1 MEEERVPGVAGVL
14 GDGLGGGEGEA
25 VRLAHHEGVERVAR
39 VRARLAGID
48 GLRRA
53 RHGRER
59 RSARDGRRH
68 RREARRRVDD
78 ERDRH
83 RLAHEAGHEL
93 LEEGAVVVLDE
104 VAVERVRGRDLEPPA
119 LDRHEAERRE
129 PAVIEVRAQ
138 PRAQERVDPRPEL
151 VHRRDHLGARARM
164 HVAAPRRP
172 RDETRLPPPT
182 PGLPDGGSLGA
193 QRARVQAASCC
204 VGAEVSQGPSRGSRA
219 SFVARETTG
228 FSRDGPAT
236 DRGRVRESGAKSLQ
250 TLTSRG

>member
-1 MEEERVPGVAGVL
+1 MWPGFSATAWAAAKAKRFDSPTTKVSNVYRGFGRDSRGSTGSAGRGTGVRAGAL
-14 GDGLGGGEGEA
+14 GTGGG
-25 VRLAHHEGVERVAR
+25 
-39 VRARLAGID
+39 
-48 GLRRA
+48 
-53 RHGRER
+53 
-59 RSARDGRRH
+59 H
-68 RREARRRVDD
+68 RREARRRIDD

-93 LEEGAVVVLDE
+93 LEEGAVVVVDE

-129 PAVIEVRAQ
+129 PALVEVRAQ

-236 DRGRVRESGAKSLQ
+236 DRGGFGRAGPSPCKP
-250 TLTSRG
+250 